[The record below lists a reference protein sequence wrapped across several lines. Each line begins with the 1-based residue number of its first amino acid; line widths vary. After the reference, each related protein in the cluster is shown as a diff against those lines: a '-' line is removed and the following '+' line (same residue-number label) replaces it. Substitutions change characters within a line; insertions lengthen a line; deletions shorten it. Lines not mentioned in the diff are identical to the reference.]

1 MRPTDDS
8 THGKR
13 MVGMISENL
22 RRYAKERFEA
32 RRELLAPVMASIE
45 EGLARCSEEEA
56 VLMEFLY
63 GTMPV
68 RDAGEY
74 GFPVFLSYVK
84 HALMLRENVSWCKE
98 LPEDVFVNYVLY
110 DRINSEDITDCRPF
124 FYEQIMERVAGMSLR
139 EAILEINYWC
149 AEHATYEA
157 TDSRTASPMTMYRS
171 GKGRCGEEST
181 FAVTAYRS
189 VGIAARQVYTPR
201 WAHCDDNHAWV
212 EVFVDGEWHFLGAC
226 EPEEVLDTGWFSG
239 PANRAIL
246 IHTRNFSDYV
256 KESDEEYLG
265 KEGALHYF
273 NHTAFYGRTKLVKLR
288 VKDENGKAVSGA
300 HVAVEILNMAEF
312 FTAAVLLADADG
324 EVQVTLGLGDIRVR
338 AFDGTRRAEAM
349 LRIEEE
355 DSLELVL
362 HEEAVPAADDTWQTL
377 EIRAPK
383 EVPVRNVVITKEQKE
398 RNAARMAEAERLRK
412 ARFTA
417 CFDAE
422 KAAKYP
428 EAEEL
433 FRRAG
438 ENFGEVYA
446 FLSKDENPNRKK
458 LLFSLAIK
466 DAKDLKAAV
475 LEDHLDCEQGDL
487 PEEIFEKDLLCP
499 RIFLEELTAYRSMIR
514 GFFDEETKRSFAEQ
528 PERIWAYIKEHITF
542 HEKEEYD
549 TTMATPVGV
558 LTMGQGSPLAQKILF
573 VAVCRSLN
581 VAARLNPVTLEP
593 EYYRDGAFHGVE
605 AEEAVPAE
613 CAKKAVLTLTAED
626 GSSWKYYQTWTI
638 GKWNGT
644 VFETL
649 NYEGTAFH
657 GKILDLTLEPGCY
670 RLITSMRMPN
680 GDQHAAYRVFALEA
694 GEKKEIY
701 LETVKKEADELLE
714 HVELPEITLEDLDG
728 NGHNLSELT
737 KDGPILLAFLGTG
750 EEPTEHVLNE
760 LIEIAEKW
768 NAKDAAMAAV
778 LRTKAD
784 LENTTFQKAR
794 AAIQNMTLYFDPA
807 DDAPVLAEKM
817 GIDAEKLPLL
827 ILALPGKIGGRAY
840 AGYNVGSVG
849 LMLRLMEEAAKA

>member
-1 MRPTDDS
+1 MASAAGGRMYVVETDRKKEEGID
-8 THGKR
+8 R
-13 MVGMISENL
+13 IMISENL
-22 RRYAKERFEA
+22 RKYATEKFER
-32 RRELLAPVMASIE
+32 RRELLAPVMPVIE
-45 EGLARCSEEEA
+45 EKLKQCSEEEA
-56 VLMEFLY
+56 VLMKFLY

-74 GFPVFLSYVK
+74 GFNLFLSYVK
-84 HALMLRENVSWCKE
+84 HALMLREKVAW
-98 LPEDVFVNYVLY
+98 
-110 DRINSEDITDCRPF
+110 
-124 FYEQIMERVAGMSLR
+124 IMGRVAGMSLW

-256 KESDEEYLG
+256 KESNEEYLG
-265 KEGALHYF
+265 KEGALYYF
-273 NHTAFYGRTKLVKLR
+273 NHTDFYGRTKLVKIL
-288 VKDENGKAVSGA
+288 VKDENGKPAAGA
-300 HVAVEILNMAEF
+300 HIAVEILNMAEF
-312 FTAAVLLADADG
+312 FPAAVMIADADG
-324 EVQVTLGLGDIRVR
+324 EVQMTLGLGDIRVR
-338 AFDGTRRAEAM
+338 AFDGIRRAEAM
-349 LRIEEE
+349 MRIEEE

-362 HEEAVPAADDTWQTL
+362 QEEAVPSADDTWQTL

-383 EVPVRNVVITKEQKE
+383 EVPVRNVVATKEQKE

-412 ARFTA
+412 ARFAA
-417 CFDAE
+417 CFDE
-422 KAAKYP
+422 KKAAAYP
-428 EAEEL
+428 EAEEI
-433 FRRAG
+433 FHRAG
-438 ENFGEVYA
+438 ENFEEVYT

-458 LLFSLAIK
+458 LLFSLELK
-466 DAKDLKAAV
+466 DAKDLKASV

-487 PEEIFEKDLLCP
+487 PEEIFRKDLLCP
-499 RIFLEELTAYRSMIR
+499 RIFLEELTPYRSMIR
-514 GFFDEETKRSFAEQ
+514 GFFEEETKRSFAEQ
-528 PERIWAYIKEHITF
+528 PERILDYLKKNITF
-542 HEKEEYD
+542 HPEEEYD
-549 TTMATPVGV
+549 TIMATPVGV
-558 LTMGQGSPLAQKILF
+558 LTMKQGSPLAQKILF
-573 VAVCRSLN
+573 VAICRSLN

-593 EYYRDGAFHGVE
+593 EYYRDGEFHSVE
-605 AEEAVPAE
+605 TEAAVLKEETE
-613 CAKKAVLTLTAED
+613 SAVLTLRAED
-626 GSSWKYYQTWTI
+626 GSAWKYYQTWTI

-649 NYEGTAFH
+649 NYEDIAFD
-657 GKILDLTLEPGCY
+657 GKTLDLTLEPGCY

-680 GDQHAAYRVFALEA
+680 GDQHAAYRVFELKA
-694 GEKKEIY
+694 GEAKEIY
-701 LETVKKEADELLE
+701 LETVKKELDELLE
-714 HVELPEITLEDLDG
+714 HIELPEITLEDLDG
-728 NGHNLSELT
+728 KAHTLNDLT

-784 LENTTFQKAR
+784 LENTTFQKAC
-794 AAIQNMTLYFDPA
+794 AAIHNMSLYIDPS
-807 DDAPVLAEKM
+807 DDAPAIAEKM

-827 ILALPGKIGGRAY
+827 ILALPGNIGGRAY

>member
-1 MRPTDDS
+1 
-8 THGKR
+8 
-13 MVGMISENL
+13 MISDKL
-22 RRYAKERFEA
+22 RQYAEERFDE
-32 RRELLAPVMASIE
+32 RKELLAPVMERIE
-45 EGLARCSEEEA
+45 EGLARCKDEEA
-56 VLMEFLY
+56 VLMKFLY

-74 GFPVFLSYVK
+74 GVDIFLSYVK
-84 HALMLRENVSWCKE
+84 HALMLRENVAWCRE

-124 FYEQIMERVAGMSLR
+124 FYEQIMERVTGMSLR

-157 TDSRTASPMTMYRS
+157 TDGRTASPMTMYRS

-226 EPEEVLDTGWFSG
+226 EPEEVLDIGWFSG

-273 NHTAFYGRTKLVKLR
+273 NHTAFYGRTKLVR
-288 VKDENGKAVSGA
+288 IGVKNADGKSAAGA

-312 FTAAVLLADADG
+312 FPAAVLIADENG

-349 LRIEEE
+349 MRVEDE

-362 HEEAVPAADDTWQTL
+362 KEEAVPAADNTWQTL

-383 EVPVRNVVITKEQKE
+383 EVPVRNVVVTKEQKE
-398 RNAARMAEAERLRK
+398 RNAERMAEAERLRK
-412 ARFTA
+412 ARFAA
-417 CFDAE
+417 CFDE
-422 KAAKYP
+422 KKAAEYP
-428 EAEEL
+428 EAEEI

-458 LLFSLAIK
+458 LLFSLALK
-466 DAKDLKAAV
+466 DAKDLKASI
-475 LEDHLDCEQGDL
+475 LEDHLDCEQGEL

-499 RIFLEELTAYRSMIR
+499 RIFLEELTTYRSMIR
-514 GFFDEETKRSFAEQ
+514 GYFDEETKRSFVEQ
-528 PERIWAYIKEHITF
+528 PEWVWAYIQKNITF

-573 VAVCRSLN
+573 AAVCRSLN

-593 EYYRDGAFHGVE
+593 EYYRDGVFHVVE
-605 AEEAVPAE
+605 AKEAAKEEKTE
-613 CAKKAVLTLTAED
+613 SAVLTLNAED
-626 GSSWKYYQTWTI
+626 GSAWKYYQTWTI

-649 NYEGTAFH
+649 NYEETAFD
-657 GKILDLTLEPGCY
+657 GKTLSLDLESGCY
-670 RLITSMRMPN
+670 RLITTMRMPN
-680 GDQHAAYRVFALEA
+680 GDQHAAYRVFELKA
-694 GEKKEIY
+694 GETKEIY
-701 LETVKKEADELLE
+701 LETVKKELDELLE
-714 HVELPEITLEDLDG
+714 HIELPEIRLEDMDG
-728 NGHNLSELT
+728 NSHTLNDLT

-784 LENTTFQKAR
+784 LENTTFQKAC
-794 AAIQNMTLYFDPA
+794 AAIHNMPLYIDPT
-807 DDAPVLAEKM
+807 DDAPAIAEKM

-827 ILALPGKIGGRAY
+827 ILTLPGNIGGRAY